1 MTTPKPN
8 ITVRVDVTNPGQFFA
23 CCGLLELA
31 HRLWP
36 GAEGWFDKVS
46 SCFAISSND
55 SSAAVQQLFD
65 DMCKCELWGLSKQE
79 RDELE
84 VIEKESRDLKK
95 HRGALPPDKEQR
107 GKELGTQAR
116 KGAIQ
121 IGAPFNL
128 ILDWWQTGDETAA
141 PKTWA
146 GRQELHKIARACQD
160 ALSGVGKPEN
170 MFDHGCVLRMPPEY
184 RKSKP
189 EESKSVEPF
198 YFDARRFAHALD
210 TGFSLDAQDA
220 KTIAHPAVE
229 LLCLVGLQ
237 RFRPAATDKK
247 WTFEYSVWSLPLPT
261 SVAAALASGAVP
273 AGQRYRFTMLF
284 RDDQKRYKAFG
295 FATPIGD

>member
-1 MTTPKPN
+1 VN
-8 ITVRVDVTNPGQFFA
+8 ADVTNPGQFFA

-36 GAEGWFDKVS
+36 GAEGWFDGAS
-46 SCFAISSND
+46 SRFAISSND
-55 SSAAVQQLFD
+55 SSATLQHLF
-65 DMCKCELWGLSKQE
+65 CKMRDCDLTGLSKQE

-84 VIEKESRDLKK
+84 AFKKESRDLKK
-95 HRGALPPDKEQR
+95 HREALPPDKEQR

-128 ILDWWQTGDETAA
+128 SLDWWQTGDDHIAT

-146 GRQELHKIARACQD
+146 GRQEIQKVARACQD
-160 ALSGVGKPEN
+160 ALSGIGEPKN
-170 MFDHGCVLRMPPEY
+170 MFDHGCVLRMPHEY
-184 RKSKP
+184 CKRKP

-220 KTIAHPAVE
+220 ETEAHPAVE
-229 LLCLVGLQ
+229 LLCLIGLQ
-237 RFRPAATDKK
+237 RFRPVATADK
-247 WTFEYSVWSLPLPT
+247 WAFEYSLWSTPLPV
-261 SVAAALASGAVP
+261 SVASAVVCGAVSR
-273 AGQRYRFTMLF
+273 GRRYRFSLLF
-284 RDDQKRYKAFG
+284 RDDQKRYKAFD